1 VFSVLD
7 LSTLRMISRL
17 SAKPVILRAQK
28 RLEAGD
34 FRSIAEAGLRGLS
47 LDPSALEAG
56 VEAYRDAIT
65 TFRSR
70 VTSSVQTSG

>member
-1 VFSVLD
+1 
-7 LSTLRMISRL
+7 LRMIAKL
-17 SAKPVILRAQK
+17 SSKPVILRTQK

-34 FRSIAEAGLRGLS
+34 FRSIAEAGLKGMS
-47 LDPSALEAG
+47 IDPSTLEPG

-70 VTSSVQTSG
+70 VTTSVQTNR